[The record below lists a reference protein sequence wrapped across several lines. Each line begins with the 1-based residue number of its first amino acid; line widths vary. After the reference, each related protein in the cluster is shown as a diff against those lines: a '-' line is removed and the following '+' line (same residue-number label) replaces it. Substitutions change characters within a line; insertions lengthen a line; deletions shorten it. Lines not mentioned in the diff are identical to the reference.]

1 MVGITA
7 SDYNH
12 FYRGRINSTNL
23 TLTNLSIT
31 SGRTEIYSQPVAGY
45 CSVTI
50 INTDVSSIP
59 LDINNSVLI
68 QVKDSSGSFVNLFG
82 GTITDLDISVDKSG
96 SKGMVEVINIK
107 ALGALAKLTK
117 VLTDGVLSKDF
128 DGDQIYSILEPL
140 LYNTWAQVPAALTWS
155 NYTATTTWANAE
167 NSGLGEIDRPGDYE
181 LTARSSSPTTA
192 YDLVA
197 DLARSGLGYIYEN
210 ASGQI
215 CYADSTHRSQY
226 LAANGYVELDGNHA
240 IGSGLKIA
248 KRSGDVRNSIKIT
261 YKNNQVVSA
270 TDSASIA
277 IYGELGQNI
286 STSLETTTD
295 ANTQAAFYLALR
307 AYPQFMFRS
316 ITFPLASSEID
327 NTDRDTLLNVFMG
340 LPLDITDLPANMLP
354 AGFQGFVEGWTFS
367 ASKGALNITL
377 NLSPTA
383 YSLQAFKWMDVPI
396 TEQWQTISPTLDW
409 LNAILVS

>member
-1 MVGITA
+1 MSVWTPEWKITLNG
-7 SDYNH
+7 SLDY
-12 FYRGRINSTNL
+12 TNL

-31 SGRTEIYSQPVAGY
+31 SGRTDIYSQSAAGY

-50 INTDVSSIP
+50 VNTDGSSIP
-59 LDINNSVLI
+59 LDINDSVLI
-68 QVKDSSGSFVNLFG
+68 QVKNSSGSFVNLFG
-82 GTITDLDISVDKSG
+82 GTITDLDITVDKSG
-96 SKGMVEVINIK
+96 ANGIAELINIK

-117 VLTDGVLSKDF
+117 VLTDGVLTKDF
-128 DGDQIYSILEPL
+128 DGDQIYAILEPL
-140 LYNTWAQVPAALTWS
+140 LYQTWGDVPAALTWTS
-155 NYTATTTWANAE
+155 YTATTTWADAG
-167 NSGLGEIDRPGDYE
+167 NSGIGEIDRPGDYE
-181 LTARSSSPTTA
+181 LTSRASSPTTA
-192 YDLVA
+192 YDLVTA
-197 DLARSGLGYIYEN
+197 LANSGLGVVGEDS
-210 ASGQI
+210 SGRI
-215 CYADSTHRSQY
+215 FYADATHRSQY
-226 LAANGYVELDGNHA
+226 LAANGYVELNGNHA

-261 YKNNQVVSA
+261 YKNNQTTSA
-270 TDSASIA
+270 TDAVSIA

-286 STSLETTTD
+286 STSLENLAD

-307 AYPQFMFRS
+307 AYPEFMFRS

-327 NTDRDTLLNVFMG
+327 NSDRDALLNVFMG
-340 LPLDITDLPANMLP
+340 LPLDISNLPSNMLP

-367 ASKGALNITL
+367 ASKSALSLTL

>member
-1 MVGITA
+1 MSVWTPEWKVTINGTSTYA
-7 SDYNH
+7 SL
-12 FYRGRINSTNL
+12 TLANL
-23 TLTNLSIT
+23 TIT
-31 SGRTEIYSQPVAGY
+31 SGRTDIYSQPSAGY

-50 INTDVSSIP
+50 VNTNNAAIS
-59 LDINNSVLI
+59 LDINDDVLI
-68 QVKDSSGSFVNLFG
+68 QVKDSSGSYVNLFG
-82 GTITDLDISVDKSG
+82 GTITDLDITVDKSG
-96 SKGMVEVINIK
+96 ANGIVELINIK

-128 DGDQIYSILEPL
+128 DGNQIYTILEPL
-140 LYNTWAQVPAALTWS
+140 LYNTWGEVPPALTWT
-155 NYTATTTWANAE
+155 NYTATATWADAE

-181 LTARSSSPTTA
+181 LTARAAAATTA
-192 YDLVA
+192 YDLVTA
-197 DLARSGLGYIYEN
+197 LANSGLGVIGEDS
-210 ASGQI
+210 SGRI
-215 CYADSTHRSQY
+215 FYADATHRSQY
-226 LAANGYVELDGNHA
+226 LAANGYVELNGNHA

-261 YKNNQVVSA
+261 YKNNQTTSA
-270 TDSASIA
+270 TDAASIA

-286 STSLETTTD
+286 STSLELLAD
-295 ANTQAAFYLALR
+295 AQTQAAFYLALR

-327 NTDRDTLLNVFMG
+327 NTDRDALLNVFMG
-340 LPLDITDLPANMLP
+340 LPLDITNLPSNMLP

-367 ASKGALNITL
+367 ASKSALSLTL

>member
-1 MVGITA
+1 MSAWTPEWKVTINGTSTYA
-7 SDYNH
+7 S
-12 FYRGRINSTNL
+12 L
-23 TLTNLSIT
+23 TLTNLTIT
-31 SGRTEIYSQPVAGY
+31 SGRTDIYSQPSAGY

-50 INTDVSSIP
+50 VNTNNAAIT
-59 LDINNSVLI
+59 LDINDDVLI

-96 SKGMVEVINIK
+96 ANGIVELINIK

-128 DGDQIYSILEPL
+128 DGNQIYTILEPL
-140 LYNTWAQVPAALTWS
+140 LYNTWGEAPPALTWAT
-155 NYTATTTWANAE
+155 YTATTTWANAE

-181 LTARSSSPTTA
+181 LTARASSPTTA
-192 YDLVA
+192 YDLIS
-197 DLARSGLGYIYEN
+197 DLARSGLGTIGEDS
-210 ASGQI
+210 SGRI
-215 CYADSTHRSQY
+215 FYADATHRGQY
-226 LAANGYVELDGNHA
+226 LANNGYVELNGHHA

-248 KRSGDVRNSIKIT
+248 KRSGDVRNSVKIT
-261 YKNNQVVSA
+261 YKNDQTTSA
-270 TDSASIA
+270 TDPASIA

-286 STSLETTTD
+286 STSLELLAD

-307 AYPQFMFRS
+307 AYPEFMFRS

-327 NTDRDTLLNVFMG
+327 NSDRDALLNVFMG
-340 LPLDITDLPANMLP
+340 LPLDISNLPSNMLP

-367 ASKGALNITL
+367 ASKGALSLTL

>member
-1 MVGITA
+1 MSAWTPEWKITLNGGL
-7 SDYNH
+7 DY
-12 FYRGRINSTNL
+12 TNL

-31 SGRTEIYSQPVAGY
+31 SGRTEIYSQPYAGY

-50 INTDVSSIP
+50 INTDGSAIP
-59 LDINNSVLI
+59 IDINDDVLI

-82 GTITDLDISVDKSG
+82 GTITDLDISVDKAG
-96 SKGMVEVINIK
+96 ANGIVEVINIK

-128 DGDQIYSILEPL
+128 DGNQIYTILEPL
-140 LYNTWAQVPAALTWS
+140 LYQTWGEVPAALIWS

-181 LTARSSSPTTA
+181 LTARASSPTTA

-197 DLARSGLGYIYEN
+197 DLARSGLGTIGEDS
-210 ASGQI
+210 SGRI
-215 CYADSTHRSQY
+215 FYADATHRGQY
-226 LAANGYVELDGNHA
+226 LANNGYVELNGNHA

-248 KRSGDVRNSIKIT
+248 KRSGDVRNSVKIT

-270 TDSASIA
+270 TDPASIA

-286 STSLETTTD
+286 STSLETVTD

-307 AYPQFMFRS
+307 AYPEFMFRS

-327 NTDRDTLLNVFMG
+327 NADRDALLNVFMG
-340 LPLDITDLPANMLP
+340 LPLDISNLPSNMLP

-367 ASKGALNITL
+367 ASKGALSITL

>member
-1 MVGITA
+1 MSVWTPEWKITLNG
-7 SDYNH
+7 SLDY
-12 FYRGRINSTNL
+12 TNL

-31 SGRTEIYSQPVAGY
+31 SGRTDIYSQSAAGY

-50 INTDVSSIP
+50 VNTDGSSIP
-59 LDINNSVLI
+59 LDINDSVLI
-68 QVKDSSGSFVNLFG
+68 QVKNSSGSFVNLFG
-82 GTITDLDISVDKSG
+82 GTITDLDITVDKSG
-96 SKGMVEVINIK
+96 ANGIAELINIK

-117 VLTDGVLSKDF
+117 VLTDGVLTKDF
-128 DGDQIYSILEPL
+128 DGDQIYAILEPL
-140 LYNTWAQVPAALTWS
+140 LYQTWGDVPAALTWTS
-155 NYTATTTWANAE
+155 YTATTTWADAG
-167 NSGLGEIDRPGDYE
+167 NSGIGEIDRPGDYE
-181 LTARSSSPTTA
+181 LTDRTSSPTTA
-192 YDLVA
+192 YDLVTA
-197 DLARSGLGYIYEN
+197 LANSGLGVVGEDS
-210 ASGQI
+210 SGRI
-215 CYADSTHRSQY
+215 FYADATHRSQY
-226 LAANGYVELDGNHA
+226 LAANGYVELNGNHA

-261 YKNNQVVSA
+261 YKNNQTTSA
-270 TDSASIA
+270 TDAVSIA

-286 STSLETTTD
+286 STSLENLAD

-307 AYPQFMFRS
+307 AYPEFMFRS

-327 NTDRDTLLNVFMG
+327 NSDRDALLNVFMG
-340 LPLDITDLPANMLP
+340 LPLDISNLPSNMLP

-367 ASKGALNITL
+367 ASKSALSLTL

>member
-1 MVGITA
+1 VSDWTPEWKITINNNL
-7 SDYNH
+7 DY
-12 FYRGRINSTNL
+12 TNL
-23 TLTNLSIT
+23 TLTNLTIT
-31 SGRTEIYSQPVAGY
+31 SGRTDIYSQAVAGY

-50 INTDVSSIP
+50 INTDGSSIP

-68 QVKDSSGSFVNLFG
+68 QVKNSSGSFVNLFG

-140 LYNTWAQVPAALTWS
+140 LYNTWTQVPAALTWS

-192 YDLVA
+192 YDLVS
-197 DLARSGLGYIYEN
+197 DLARSGLGTIGEDS
-210 ASGQI
+210 SGRI
-215 CYADSTHRSQY
+215 FYADSTHRGQY
-226 LAANGYVELDGNHA
+226 LADNGYVELTGHHA
-240 IGSGLKIA
+240 IGSGLRIA
-248 KRSGDVRNSIKIT
+248 KRSGDVRNEVNIT
-261 YKNNQVVSA
+261 YKNNQTVTA
-270 TDSASIA
+270 TDAASIA

-286 STSLETTTD
+286 TTSLETTTD

>member
-1 MVGITA
+1 MSDWTPEWKITINGNL
-7 SDYNH
+7 DY
-12 FYRGRINSTNL
+12 TNL
-23 TLTNLSIT
+23 TLTNLTIT
-31 SGRTEIYSQPVAGY
+31 SGRTDIYSQAVAGY

-50 INTDVSSIP
+50 INTDGSSIP

-68 QVKDSSGSFVNLFG
+68 QVKNSSGNFVNLFG

-107 ALGALAKLTK
+107 ALGALSKLTK

-140 LYNTWAQVPAALTWS
+140 LYNTWAQAPAALTWS
-155 NYTATTTWANAE
+155 NYIATTTWANAE

-181 LTARSSSPTTA
+181 LTSRASSSTTA

-197 DLARSGLGYIYEN
+197 NLATSGLGTIGEDS
-210 ASGQI
+210 SGRI
-215 CYADSTHRSQY
+215 FYSDSTHRGQY
-226 LAANGYVELDGNHA
+226 LANNGYVELTGHHA
-240 IGSGLKIA
+240 IGSGLRIA
-248 KRSGDVRNSIKIT
+248 KRSGDVRNEVKIT
-261 YKNNQVVSA
+261 YKNNQTVTA
-270 TDSASIA
+270 TDAGSIA

-286 STSLETTTD
+286 TTSLEHTAA
-295 ANTQAAFYLALR
+295 ANSQAAFYLALR

-316 ITFPLASSEID
+316 ITFPLASKEID
-327 NTDRDTLLNVFMG
+327 NADRDILLNVFMG
-340 LPLDITDLPANMLP
+340 LPLDIIDLPANMLP

>member
-1 MVGITA
+1 VSAWTPEWKITLNGGI
-7 SDYNH
+7 DYT
-12 FYRGRINSTNL
+12 SL
-23 TLTNLSIT
+23 TLTNLTIT
-31 SGRTEIYSQPVAGY
+31 SGRTDIYSQPYAGY

-50 INTDVSSIP
+50 INTDGSSIP
-59 LDINNSVLI
+59 LDINDDVLI

-82 GTITDLDISVDKSG
+82 GTITDLDISVDKAG
-96 SKGMVEVINIK
+96 ANGIVEVINLK

-128 DGDQIYSILEPL
+128 DGDQIYSILAPL
-140 LYNTWAQVPAALTWS
+140 LFDTWSEVPAALTWS
-155 NYTATTTWANAE
+155 SYSATTTWANAG
-167 NSGLGEIDRPGDYE
+167 NSGIGEIDQPGDYE
-181 LTARSSSPTTA
+181 LTARTAEPTTV

-261 YKNNQVVSA
+261 YKNNQTVSA
-270 TDSASIA
+270 TDPASIA

-286 STSLETTTD
+286 STSLETVTD

-307 AYPQFMFRS
+307 AYPEFMFRS

-327 NTDRDTLLNVFMG
+327 DNDRDALLNVFMG
-340 LPLDITDLPANMLP
+340 LPLDIENLPSNMLP

-367 ASKGALNITL
+367 ASKGALSLTL

>member
-1 MVGITA
+1 MSAWTPEWKITLNGGL
-7 SDYNH
+7 DY
-12 FYRGRINSTNL
+12 TNL
-23 TLTNLSIT
+23 TLTNLTIT
-31 SGRTEIYSQPVAGY
+31 SGRTDIYSQPSAGY
-45 CSVTI
+45 CSVTV
-50 INTDVSSIP
+50 INTDGSSIP
-59 LDINNSVLI
+59 LDINDDVLI

-82 GTITDLDISVDKSG
+82 GTITDLDITVDKSG
-96 SKGMVEVINIK
+96 ANGIVEFINIK
-107 ALGALAKLTK
+107 ALGALSKLTK

-128 DGDQIYSILEPL
+128 DGNQIYTILEPL
-140 LYNTWAQVPAALTWS
+140 LYNTWGEVPAALTWS
-155 NYTATTTWANAE
+155 SYTATATWADAE
-167 NSGLGEIDRPGDYE
+167 NSGIGEIDRPGDYE
-181 LTARSSSPTTA
+181 LTARASSPTTA
-192 YDLVA
+192 YELVSA
-197 DLARSGLGYIYEN
+197 LASSGLGYIYEDS
-210 ASGQI
+210 SGRI

-261 YKNNQVVSA
+261 YKNNQTTSA
-270 TDSASIA
+270 TDAASIA

-286 STSLETTTD
+286 TTSLENLAD

-307 AYPQFMFRS
+307 SYPQFMFRS

-327 NTDRDTLLNVFMG
+327 NNDRDALLNVFMG
-340 LPLDITDLPANMLP
+340 LPLDITNLPSNMLP

-367 ASKGALNITL
+367 ASKGALSLTL

>member
-1 MVGITA
+1 MSAWTPEWKITLNGGL
-7 SDYNH
+7 DY
-12 FYRGRINSTNL
+12 TNL

-31 SGRTEIYSQPVAGY
+31 SGRTDIYSQPSAGY

-50 INTDVSSIP
+50 VNTDGSSIP
-59 LDINNSVLI
+59 LDINDDVLI

-82 GTITDLDISVDKSG
+82 GTITDLDITVDKSG
-96 SKGMVEVINIK
+96 ANGIVELINIK

-128 DGDQIYSILEPL
+128 DGNQIYSILEPL
-140 LYNTWAQVPAALTWS
+140 LFNTWAEVPPALTWV

-167 NSGLGEIDRPGDYE
+167 NSGIGEIDRPGDFE
-181 LTARSSSPTTA
+181 LTARAADPTTA
-192 YDLVA
+192 YDLISQ
-197 DLARSGLGYIYEN
+197 LASSGLGYIYEN

-226 LAANGYVELDGNHA
+226 LAGNGYVELDGNHA

-261 YKNNQVVSA
+261 YKNNQTTSA
-270 TDSASIA
+270 TDAASIA

-286 STSLETTTD
+286 TTSLELLAD
-295 ANTQAAFYLALR
+295 AQTQAAFYLALR
-307 AYPQFMFRS
+307 AYPEFMFRS

-327 NTDRDTLLNVFMG
+327 NADRDALLNVFMG
-340 LPLDITDLPANMLP
+340 LPLDISNLPSNMLP

-367 ASKGALNITL
+367 ASKGALSLTL

>member
-1 MVGITA
+1 MSAWTPEWKITLNGGL
-7 SDYNH
+7 DY
-12 FYRGRINSTNL
+12 TNL

-31 SGRTEIYSQPVAGY
+31 SGRTDIYSQPSAGY

-50 INTDVSSIP
+50 VNTDNSSIP
-59 LDINNSVLI
+59 LDINDDVLI

-82 GTITDLDISVDKSG
+82 GTITDLDITVDKSG
-96 SKGMVEVINIK
+96 ANGIVELINIK

-128 DGDQIYSILEPL
+128 DGNQIYTILEPL
-140 LYNTWAQVPAALTWS
+140 LFNTWGQVPPALTWAS
-155 NYTATTTWANAE
+155 YTATTTWANAE

-181 LTARSSSPTTA
+181 LAARASSPTTA
-192 YDLVA
+192 YDLISQ
-197 DLARSGLGYIYEN
+197 LASSGLGTIGEDS
-210 ASGQI
+210 SGRI
-215 CYADSTHRSQY
+215 FYADATHRSQY
-226 LAANGYVELDGNHA
+226 LAANGYVELNGNHA

-248 KRSGDVRNSIKIT
+248 KRSGDVRNSVKIT
-261 YKNNQVVSA
+261 YKNNQTTSA
-270 TDSASIA
+270 TDAASIA

-286 STSLETTTD
+286 TTSLELLAD
-295 ANTQAAFYLALR
+295 AQTQAAFYLALR
-307 AYPQFMFRS
+307 AYPEFMFRS

-327 NTDRDTLLNVFMG
+327 NADRDALLNVFMG
-340 LPLDITDLPANMLP
+340 LPLDISNLPSNMLP

-367 ASKGALNITL
+367 ASKGALSLTL